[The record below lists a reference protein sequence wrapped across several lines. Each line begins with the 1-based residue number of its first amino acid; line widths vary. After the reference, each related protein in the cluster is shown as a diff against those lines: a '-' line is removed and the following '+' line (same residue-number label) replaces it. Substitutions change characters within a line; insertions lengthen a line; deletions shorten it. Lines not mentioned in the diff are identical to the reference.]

1 MRLLV
6 TGAAGFIG
14 SNFVRRLL
22 APAATGEIERL
33 VAVDLLTY
41 AGNLQNLGDALGD
54 PRVRFERLDIADHPA
69 MTRLVADEA
78 IDAIVNF
85 AAETHV
91 DRSIDD
97 HGPFLR
103 TNVHGVL
110 ALLDAARARTGF
122 RRFLQVSTD
131 EVYGS
136 VATGRSTETAPL
148 RPSSP
153 YAASKAAA
161 DAFVQAYATT
171 YGVPVTITR
180 CCNNY
185 GPYQFPEKLIP
196 LFVTNALED
205 RPLPVYGDG
214 LQVRDWIHVD
224 DHCDAIWHLLRRD
237 EALGET
243 YNVSA
248 HDERTNHEVTALI
261 LQATG
266 RTDSLLRTVR
276 DRPGHD
282 RRYALDATR
291 LLATGWAPRHR
302 FEDGLAETVAWYAR
316 ERTWVEAVR
325 SGEYR
330 AYYEHMY
337 GHRFRES
344 ES

>member
-14 SNFVRRLL
+14 SNFVRRVV
-22 APAATGEIERL
+22 ADAAGDVERL

-41 AGNLQNLGDALGD
+41 AGNLGNLGACLTDA
-54 PRVRFERLDIADHPA
+54 RVRFERLDIADRDA
-69 MTRLVADEA
+69 MLALVAGEA
-78 IDAIVNF
+78 IDVVVNF

-110 ALLDAARARTGF
+110 ALLDAVRDRPGF

-136 VATGRSTETAPL
+136 VPAGRSREDAPL

-171 YGVPVTITR
+171 YDVPITLTR

-196 LFVTNALED
+196 LFVTNALDD
-205 RPLPVYGDG
+205 RPLPLYGDG

-224 DHCDAIWHLLRRD
+224 DHCDALTQLLRRTD
-237 EALGET
+237 ACGET

-248 HDERTNHEVTALI
+248 HDERTNRDVTALI
-261 LQATG
+261 LAETG
-266 RTDSLLRTVR
+266 RTATLLRSVQ

-282 RRYALDATR
+282 RRYALDASR
-291 LLATGWAPRHR
+291 LRATGWTPRWR
-302 FEDGLAETVAWYAR
+302 FEDGLRETVAWYRR
-316 ERTWVEAVR
+316 ERAWVEGVR

-337 GHRFRES
+337 GRRLRES
-344 ES
+344 KA

>member
-22 APAATGEIERL
+22 APAAAGEVERV

-69 MTRLVADEA
+69 MTGLVADEA

-110 ALLDAARARTGF
+110 ALLDAVRGRTGF

-131 EVYGS
+131 VVYGS

-153 YAASKAAA
+153 YAASKPAA

-171 YGVPVTITR
+171 HAVPVTITR

-248 HDERTNHEVTALI
+248 HDERTNREVTALI
-261 LQATG
+261 LRATG

-291 LLATGWAPRHR
+291 LLATGWVPRHR
-302 FEDGLAETVAWYAR
+302 FEDGLAETVAWYRR
-316 ERTWVEAVR
+316 EQTWVEAVR

-337 GHRFRES
+337 GHRLRES

>member
-1 MRLLV
+1 MRVLV

-14 SNFVRRLL
+14 SNFVRRVLDRGD
-22 APAATGEIERL
+22 AVARL

-41 AGNLQNLGDALGD
+41 AGNLRNLGDALED
-54 PRVRFERLDIADHPA
+54 PRVRFERHDIADRDA
-69 MTRLVADEA
+69 MAALVAEEA
-78 IDAIVNF
+78 VDVVANF

-97 HGPFLR
+97 HTPFLR

-110 ALLDAARARTGF
+110 ALLDAVRARPGF
-122 RRFLQVSTD
+122 RRFLHVSTD

-136 VATGRSTETAPL
+136 VPSGRTTETAAL

-161 DAFVQAYATT
+161 DAFVQAYAIT

-196 LFVTNALED
+196 LFVTNAFAGE
-205 RPLPVYGDG
+205 PLPVYGDG

-224 DHCDAIWHLLRRD
+224 DHCDALWHLLGRED
-237 EALGET
+237 AVGET

-248 HDERTNHEVTALI
+248 HDERTNREVTALI
-261 LQATG
+261 LRATE
-266 RTDSLLRTVR
+266 RPESLVRTVR

-282 RRYALDATR
+282 RRYALDAAR
-291 LLATGWAPRHR
+291 LWGTGWRPRRR
-302 FEDGLAETVAWYAR
+302 FEEGLAETVAWYGR
-316 ERTWVEAVR
+316 EREWVAAVR

-330 AYYEHMY
+330 DYYARMY
-337 GHRFRES
+337 GERLREG
-344 ES
+344 EA

>member
-1 MRLLV
+1 MRVLV

-14 SNFVRRLL
+14 SNFVRRVL
-22 APAATGEIERL
+22 APAAGAVERV

-54 PRVRFERLDIADHPA
+54 PRVRFERLDIADRAA
-69 MTRLVADEA
+69 MAALVADEA
-78 IDAIVNF
+78 VDAVVNF

-110 ALLDAARARTGF
+110 ALLDAVRDRSGF

-136 VATGRSTETAPL
+136 VAAGRTTETAPL

-224 DHCDAIWHLLRRD
+224 DHCDAVWHLLRLD
-237 EALGET
+237 GALGET

-248 HDERTNHEVTALI
+248 HDERTNREVTALI
-261 LQATG
+261 LRATG
-266 RTDSLLRTVR
+266 RSETLLRTVR

-282 RRYALDATR
+282 RRYALDASR
-291 LLATGWAPRHR
+291 LRATGWAPRRR
-302 FEDGLAETVAWYAR
+302 FDEGLAETVAWYAR
-316 ERTWVEAVR
+316 ERSWLEAVR

-337 GHRFRES
+337 GHRLRES
-344 ES
+344 EP

>member
-14 SNFVRRLL
+14 SDFVRRLVAGP
-22 APAATGEIERL
+22 APDVERV

-41 AGNLQNLGDALGD
+41 AGNLANLGSCLAD
-54 PRVRFERLDIADHPA
+54 PRVRFERLDIADREA
-69 MTRLVADEA
+69 MARLVAAEA
-78 IDAIVNF
+78 VDVVVNF

-110 ALLDAARARTGF
+110 ALLDAVRDRRGF

-136 VATGRSTETAPL
+136 VPAGRSREDAPL

-171 YGVPVTITR
+171 YGVPTTITR

-196 LFVTNALED
+196 LFVTNALAGE
-205 RPLPVYGDG
+205 PLPVYGDG

-224 DHCDAIWHLLRRD
+224 DHCDALMHLLRRD
-237 EALGET
+237 DAVGEVF
-243 YNVSA
+243 NVSA
-248 HDERTNHEVTALI
+248 HDERTNRAVTALI
-261 LQATG
+261 LAETAQSEA
-266 RTDSLLRTVR
+266 LVR
-276 DRPGHD
+276 SVTDRPGHD
-282 RRYALDATR
+282 RRYALDASR
-291 LLATGWAPRHR
+291 LRATGWTPRWR
-302 FEDGLAETVAWYAR
+302 FEDGLRETVAWYRR
-316 ERTWVEAVR
+316 ERVWVDGVR

-330 AYYEHMY
+330 AYYERMY
-337 GHRFRES
+337 GARLRERNA
-344 ES
+344 

>member
-22 APAATGEIERL
+22 ASGAGEVERL

-41 AGNLQNLGDALGD
+41 AGNLGNLGDWLAD
-54 PRVRFERLDIADHPA
+54 ARVRFERLDIADRESMA
-69 MTRLVADEA
+69 ALVAAEG
-78 IDAIVNF
+78 IDVVVNF

-110 ALLDAARARTGF
+110 AVLDAVRGRAGF

-136 VATGRSTETAPL
+136 VPTGRSTETAPL

-196 LFVTNALED
+196 LFVTNALEET
-205 RPLPVYGDG
+205 PLPVYGDG

-224 DHCDAIWHLLRRD
+224 DHCDALWHVLGRED
-237 EALGET
+237 TLGEI

-248 HDERTNHEVTALI
+248 HDERTNRAVTALI
-261 LQATG
+261 LAATG
-266 RTDSLLRTVR
+266 RPDSLVRTVQ

-291 LLATGWAPRHR
+291 LEAIGWRPRWR
-302 FEDGLAETVAWYAR
+302 FEDGLRETVAWYAR
-316 ERTWVEAVR
+316 EEAWVAAVR
-325 SGEYR
+325 SGAYR
-330 AYYEHMY
+330 TYYEHMY
-337 GHRFRES
+337 GRRLRES
-344 ES
+344 TP

>member
-14 SNFVRRLL
+14 SNFVRRVL
-22 APAATGEIERL
+22 APTAGAVERV

-54 PRVRFERLDIADHPA
+54 PRVRFERLDIGDRAA
-69 MTRLVADEA
+69 MAALVADEA
-78 IDAIVNF
+78 IDALVNF

-110 ALLDAARARTGF
+110 ALLDAVRDRPGF

-136 VATGRSTETAPL
+136 VAVGRTAETAPL

-185 GPYQFPEKLIP
+185 GPHQFPEKLIP
-196 LFVTNALED
+196 LFVTNALEN
-205 RPLPVYGDG
+205 RPLPIYGDG

-224 DHCDAIWHLLRRD
+224 DHCDAVWHLLRL
-237 EALGET
+237 EGTLGET

-248 HDERTNHEVTALI
+248 HDERTNREVTALI

-266 RTDSLLRTVR
+266 RPETLLRTVR

-291 LLATGWAPRHR
+291 LRATGWTPRRR
-302 FEDGLAETVAWYAR
+302 FDDGLAETVAWYAR
-316 ERTWVEAVR
+316 ERSWLEAVR

-330 AYYEHMY
+330 TYYEHMY
-337 GHRFRES
+337 GHRLRES
-344 ES
+344 EP